1 MQFGIGF
8 LFSLIGGALL
18 LRWYFVRRLD
28 WRIKVLTIKLGR
40 IASRSKL
47 NKVQDIALM
56 RSIYRCIHDCIVQN
70 NHTAAYQ
77 AVDLLKLALGE
88 RLARSNESMRLM
100 ALAVAALRTKQPDI
114 ASHILDAYK
123 PLIRNLSD
131 DERVVAIEQL
141 TLIAMVALKARYNF
155 MIAKVADAIFTIIE
169 QQDNRLEKKIISAG
183 LRGLRI
189 IGVMALRRHDEA
201 LFREISLRVGN
212 LHYIDEE
219 IAKAVVG
226 VLNEWLHRVIK
237 IEDQAM
243 FLLVLQLCLHYIDKN
258 ELSDNI
264 YDLIVLEWQNLAG
277 TAALNPRSRMASE
290 TIDFL
295 LTIAEKRV
303 NEAFWTLVISAAA
316 KTGRLAVSQHDDIE
330 TSFTT
335 LYPLLDAGR
344 RMLSAELKFHKCSDG
359 LRQKVLFLIA
369 RECVM
374 IASLI
379 ARKDMTS
386 STGEVF
392 GKLYYCWI
400 NDPQVRGS
408 QKSIKKFCQF
418 LILYWMKYRHRQS
431 RRGMLEHSDITEPSL
446 LTDAEKERLGLK

>member
-1 MQFGIGF
+1 M
-8 LFSLIGGALL
+8 
-18 LRWYFVRRLD
+18 
-28 WRIKVLTIKLGR
+28 LTIKLGR
-40 IASRSKL
+40 ITSRSKL
-47 NKVQDIALM
+47 NKVQNTALM
-56 RSIYRCIHDCIVQN
+56 KSIYRCINDCIVQN
-70 NHTAAYQ
+70 NHTEAYQ

-114 ASHILDAYK
+114 ASHILEAYK

-155 MIAKVADAIFTIIE
+155 MIPKVADTIFTIIE
-169 QQDNRLEKKIISAG
+169 QQDKRLEKKIILAG
-183 LRGLRI
+183 LRGLKI

-201 LFREISLRVGN
+201 LFREISLRIGN
-212 LHYIDEE
+212 LHYIDED

-226 VLNEWLHRVIK
+226 VLNEWLHRAIK
-237 IEDQAM
+237 QEDQVM

-258 ELSDNI
+258 ELSDDI
-264 YDLIVLEWQNLAG
+264 YDLIVVEWQNLAG
-277 TAALNPRSRMASE
+277 TAALNPRSRMAAE

-295 LTIAEKRV
+295 LMIAEKRF
-303 NEAFWTLVISAAA
+303 NAAFWTLVVSAAA

-330 TSFTT
+330 ISFST

-344 RMLSAELKFHKCSDG
+344 RMLSAELKFHKSSDG
-359 LRQKVLFLIA
+359 LRQKILFLIA

-386 STGEVF
+386 STGEVLS
-392 GKLYYCWI
+392 KLYDCWI

-418 LILYWMKYRHRQS
+418 LMLYWMKYRHRQS
-431 RRGMLEHSDITEPSL
+431 RRGFLDQGAITEPSL
-446 LTDAEKERLGLK
+446 LTDAEKERFSLT